1 MIRRQTVRIGFSP
14 SLLEVVHHAGER
26 VIGTE
31 TVVLDPSMWRDA
43 WDKGL
48 EPLDRALCG
57 ALDRLGVQGR
67 CRATVFHH
75 GPDVITE
82 VFSYPTGV
90 SGAMEAAR
98 LALAETLPYPMG
110 CNPHVVKLLAR
121 DKGGQTRR
129 THVLVSADK
138 DESAQSLHD
147 WVERSGCVV
156 EALASRD
163 AAVLSAVI
171 KRVMG
176 GASNLAVMY
185 LGEHRTVIAAGDEG
199 NLRFVRVAGVGYDL
213 LVDAY
218 ARAKPASSEGGPV
231 LSRAESR
238 EMLLKVGIPMRRGV
252 VHESTGLAGQDVLP
266 LLQPI
271 IQRYAVEA
279 KQSMRFGMGETESA
293 RTKLVM
299 VGPGAAI
306 PQLAEVLAGHVDL
319 EIEPCQTWSN
329 PQQDV
334 GGGGGGGGCGELYRT
349 ITGDASNISLM
360 PHAAEEHRASRLVQ
374 RCLGVGAVAAMVA
387 MGTDAMMTVSALR
400 EAQQALNA
408 TQPRIT
414 QIMENN
420 QTMAKAAVLAG
431 RVSSAQSQL
440 DSVIGYKPSWRALLG
455 ALSELTDD
463 TVRLTEVRCDLRNG
477 QPAAVLRGM
486 TGAAQSDQS
495 GILAMYMERLLG
507 CPLVKNVDLGS
518 TRTMD
523 TEEGSRLQFELTISL
538 NSLPV
543 KTLVEGDVP

>member
-1 MIRRQTVRIGFSP
+1 
-14 SLLEVVHHAGER
+14 
-26 VIGTE
+26 
-31 TVVLDPSMWRDA
+31 MWRDA

-48 EPLDRALCG
+48 EPLDRALRG

-98 LALAETLPYPMG
+98 LALAETLPYPMD

-129 THVLVSADK
+129 AHVLVSADK
-138 DESAQSLHD
+138 DESAQCLHD
-147 WVERSGCVV
+147 WVERAGCVV

-176 GASNLAVMY
+176 GTSNLAVMY
-185 LGEHRTVIAAGDEG
+185 LGEHRTVIAAGEAG
-199 NLRFVRVAGVGYDL
+199 SLRFVRVAGVGYDL

-238 EMLLKVGIPMRRGV
+238 ELLLSVGIPMRRGV
-252 VHESTGLAGQDVLP
+252 VHESSGLASQDVLP

-279 KQSMRFGMGETESA
+279 KQSMRFGLGETESA

-299 VGPGAAI
+299 AGPGAAI

-329 PQQDV
+329 PQQDA
-334 GGGGGGGGCGELYRT
+334 GGGGGCRELYRT

-387 MGTDAMMTVSALR
+387 MGADAMMTMSALR
-400 EAQQALNA
+400 EAQHELSV

-431 RVSSAQSQL
+431 RVLSAQSQL
-440 DSVIGYKPSWRALLG
+440 DSVIGSKPSWRALLG

-477 QPAAVLRGM
+477 KPAAVLRGM
-486 TGAAQSDQS
+486 TSAEQSDQS
-495 GILAMYMERLLG
+495 GILAQYMERLLG
-507 CPLVKNVDLGS
+507 CPLVKDVDLGS